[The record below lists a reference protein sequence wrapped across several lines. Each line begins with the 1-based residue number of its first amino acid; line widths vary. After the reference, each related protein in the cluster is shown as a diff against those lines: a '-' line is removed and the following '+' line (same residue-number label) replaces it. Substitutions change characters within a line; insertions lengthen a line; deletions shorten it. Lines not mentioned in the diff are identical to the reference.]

1 MEVNKIYKGDC
12 FELIKQI
19 TKNDGVKLIITDP
32 PYLHNK
38 GGGKTVGTEGKS
50 SIANSPMYKFDSFM
64 MEDMSSFLEEDVYKL
79 LDEYNRIMD
88 KLNCFIFTNDTLIP
102 YYTMW
107 AVKNNKKFTI
117 LIWEKPLTILNR
129 NRFSQNLEYIVRIYD
144 NGTALNLLD
153 LDTYPEKKIY
163 YSKNRKLNQPINS
176 RHPTQKPIEYLL
188 GLIELCTN
196 EGDLVL
202 DTFFGSGQT
211 GKACQILNR
220 NFIGI
225 EIEEK
230 HIKSANNYLKQ
241 GVVKT
246 LF

>member
-1 MEVNKIYKGDC
+1 M
-12 FELIKQI
+12 
-19 TKNDGVKLIITDP
+19 
-32 PYLHNK
+32 
-38 GGGKTVGTEGKS
+38 
-50 SIANSPMYKFDSFM
+50 
-64 MEDMSSFLEEDVYKL
+64 
-79 LDEYNRIMD
+79 
-88 KLNCFIFTNDTLIP
+88 
-102 YYTMW
+102 
-107 AVKNNKKFTI
+107 
-117 LIWEKPLTILNR
+117 
-129 NRFSQNLEYIVRIYD
+129 
-144 NGTALNLLD
+144 D